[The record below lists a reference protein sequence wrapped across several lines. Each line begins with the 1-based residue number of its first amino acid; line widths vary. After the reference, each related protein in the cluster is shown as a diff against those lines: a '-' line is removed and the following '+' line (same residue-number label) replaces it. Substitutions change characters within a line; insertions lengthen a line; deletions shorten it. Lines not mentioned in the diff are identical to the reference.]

1 MAPLNNNE
9 LRIKRIDAGL
19 NSFLSQFV
27 VVFFTIS
34 SNCPE
39 NTTRIIQIVQIT

>member
-1 MAPLNNNE
+1 MRWKVNLFTAKIDLNNNE

-27 VVFFTIS
+27 VVFRGAGIHQK
-34 SNCPE
+34 SN
-39 NTTRIIQIVQIT
+39 